1 MSNNNKIV
9 EETFEKFMEVIAEQA
24 GIRSGDVTPLQD
36 QAIEDFK
43 RLLVEIVEQ
52 NQKVT
57 KEEFREVFES
67 CSKNEEP
74 FDFSSDGSDFILTH
88 WPNGKKRVIKCE
100 GFNI

>member
-1 MSNNNKIV
+1 MNNEKIIN
-9 EETFEKFMEVIAEQA
+9 EAFEKFMEVIAEKA

-36 QAIEDFK
+36 QTIEDFK
-43 RLLVEIVEQ
+43 KLLVEIVEQ
-52 NQKVT
+52 NQEVT
-57 KEEFREVFES
+57 KHEFREIFES

-88 WPNGKKRVIKCE
+88 WPNGKKRIIKTE